1 MTSAV
6 TYMSPKGQGYL
17 LCTSSAS
24 TERFRTGGEWP
35 FSSPIAP
42 ALEHAPSS
50 SVQDFIALKDHRR
63 LVAGAV
69 SSATNTFA
77 VLEKSGKILILQ
89 LTGHE
94 DGGICSRNEAPK
106 TLQDSLCELR
116 SMRATASCL
125 RFDASGERLYAIDPE
140 GKLIIVAFTP
150 GD

>member
-1 MTSAV
+1 LTSAV
-6 TYMSPKGQGYL
+6 TYTSPKEQDYL

-35 FSSPIAP
+35 FSSPITP
-42 ALEHAPSS
+42 VLDHAPSS
-50 SVQDFIALKDHRR
+50 SVQDFIALKDHRQ

-69 SSATNTFA
+69 SNAANTFA

-94 DGGICSRNEAPK
+94 DGGICSRNEAPRI
-106 TLQDSLCELR
+106 LRDSLCELR
-116 SMRATASCL
+116 STRATASCL
-125 RFDASGERLYAIDPE
+125 RFDASGERLYAVDPE
-140 GKLIIVAFTP
+140 GKLLVVAFTP